1 MREIIPGVYTF
12 TGLPVGR
19 VYVITEGDGL
29 TLIDA
34 SIAPA
39 GGAILRQLGKAGL
52 RPQDVRR
59 ILITHAHPDHIGAL
73 PELVRAT
80 GAEVWAGTQERGV
93 IEGATAIAGPPP
105 ESLGGLARL
114 MRPKPATMPGTPMA
128 RDLREGDVLPEVLGG
143 LHVLHTPGHAPGH
156 VSFWE
161 PRRKLLFCG
170 DVIMRLVGLSLPFA
184 AFTVDMAENIRSV
197 RRLAD
202 LGPELV
208 CFGHGQ
214 PMAQNTAAQIRAF
227 AQKAEARR

>member
-1 MREIIPGVYTF
+1 MYEIIPGVHTF
-12 TGLPVGR
+12 TGLPIGR
-19 VYVITEGDGL
+19 VYLITEGDGL

-34 SIAPA
+34 SVAPA
-39 GGAILRQLGKAGL
+39 GGSILRQIQKAGL

-73 PELVRAT
+73 PELARAT
-80 GAEVWAGTQERGV
+80 GAEVWAGAQERGV
-93 IEGATAIAGPPP
+93 IEGTATIVTPPP
-105 ESLGGLARL
+105 DAVGGVARL
-114 MRPKPATMPGTPMA
+114 MIPRPTTMPGTPMA
-128 RDLREGDVLPEVLGG
+128 RELRDGDVLPEVLGG

-170 DVIMRLVGLSLPFA
+170 DVIMRLFGLTLPFA
-184 AFTVDMAENIRSV
+184 AFTVDMAANIRSV

-214 PMAQNTAAQIRAF
+214 PMRQNTAAQIRAF
-227 AQKAEARR
+227 AAKASGK

>member
-1 MREIIPGVYTF
+1 MREVIPGVHTF

-19 VYVITEGDGL
+19 VYLITEGDGL

-34 SIAPA
+34 SVAPA
-39 GGAILRQLGKAGL
+39 GGSILRQLGRAGL

-73 PELVRAT
+73 PALVRAT
-80 GAEVWAGTQERGV
+80 GAEVWAGAQERGV
-93 IEGATAIAGPPP
+93 IEGTATIAGPPP
-105 ESLGGLARL
+105 ASLRGLARV
-114 MRPKPATMPGTPMA
+114 MRPAPTTMPGTPLA

-161 PRRKLLFCG
+161 PSRKLLFCG
-170 DVIMRLVGLSLPFA
+170 DVIMRLFGLSLPFA

-202 LGPELV
+202 LGPDLV
-208 CFGHGQ
+208 CFGHGP
-214 PMAQNTAAQIRAF
+214 PMRENTAARIRAF
-227 AQKAEARR
+227 AQKVAAR